1 MTTKEVMKEVIG
13 DELFSEL
20 IGPPKKADPV
30 ALSKA
35 MGVKTYSPENLV
47 QTFLEYPEASLAE
60 IAKLYGKTVGWVW
73 ACIASESF
81 QSALDPHRHL
91 IHNPSITLTFKERF
105 QTVALHALEVLNKK
119 LESSKVDDQTVLG
132 AIGVSVKALG
142 LNGKGDD
149 GNEKPLRTR
158 SIADLA
164 GSMEAE
170 ADKASASGEG
180 LGSIPQAT
188 VVFNPADY
196 ADGSAN

>member
-1 MTTKEVMKEVIG
+1 MTSKEVMKEVIG
-13 DELFSEL
+13 DDLFQEL

-30 ALSKA
+30 AMAKA
-35 MGVKTYSPENLV
+35 LGVRTYSPQDLV
-47 QTFLEYPEASLAE
+47 QCFLQNPDASLAE
-60 IAKLYGKTVGWVW
+60 IAKLYGKTVGWLW
-73 ACIASESF
+73 ACIASEGF
-81 QSALDPHRHL
+81 QVALDPHRHL

-119 LESSKVDDQTVLG
+119 LENSKVDDQTVLG

-142 LNGKGDD
+142 LNGKQDADSG
-149 GNEKPLRTR
+149 KALQTR

-180 LGSIPQAT
+180 LGAIPQAT
-188 VVFNPADY
+188 VIFNPADY
-196 ADGSAN
+196 ADGSTN